1 MHALHT
7 VFGYFLYVLNV
18 KFTFLYRS
26 RVSGSLALLLH
37 TVVNL
42 SRRRR
47 RRPFIF
53 AIRNIR
59 TISNLTRRRTLT
71 GRL

>member
-18 KFTFLYRS
+18 KFTFPYRS

-47 RRPFIF
+47 FIF